1 MKIIFILFLCLGL
14 AGCATVKTVQYE
26 PSSVYAPTNPQ
37 DVRVFSVRPP
47 REYIEIGEVS
57 VEAPVY
63 DIMDTIEQLRDKV
76 AEMGGEAV
84 ILRVNEEKGIVI
96 RFKD

>member
-1 MKIIFILFLCLGL
+1 MVVS
-14 AGCATVKTVQYE
+14 GCATVKSVQYE
-26 PSSVYAPTNPQ
+26 PSSIYPPTDPQ
-37 DVRVFSVRPP
+37 DIRVFSVRPP

-96 RFKD
+96 RFKE